1 MKTVIV
7 IALGLSLLSVAAAQM
22 TQTYYSDASCATPA
36 AGTLN
41 PNGFVNPLI
50 APLNTCVKQ
59 SAATWVKF
67 SVCSG
72 TTATGVIYGES
83 GCLNRLTDFPYPAG
97 ACAQMPGVY
106 TGVSSMRVVCS
117 SASSATL
124 AIVSVVAAAFI
135 YCL

>member
-22 TQTYYSDASCATPA
+22 TQTYYSDASCTTPA

-41 PNGFVNPLI
+41 PGGMVNPLI

-59 SAATWVKF
+59 SAASWVKF

-72 TTATGVIYGES
+72 TTVTGVIYGDS
-83 GCLNRLTDFPYPAG
+83 GCLNRLTDTQLFAG
-97 ACAQMPGVY
+97 ACAQMPSVY
-106 TGVSSMRVVCS
+106 TGVASMRVACS